1 MPRKKKEEE
10 ISNKIVNW
18 YEKIPD
24 ELLDKT
30 SNPNYHLHHL
40 KIPILN

>member
-24 ELLDKT
+24 ELLDKK
-30 SNPNYHLHHL
+30 HL
-40 KIPILN
+40 IQIIRYII